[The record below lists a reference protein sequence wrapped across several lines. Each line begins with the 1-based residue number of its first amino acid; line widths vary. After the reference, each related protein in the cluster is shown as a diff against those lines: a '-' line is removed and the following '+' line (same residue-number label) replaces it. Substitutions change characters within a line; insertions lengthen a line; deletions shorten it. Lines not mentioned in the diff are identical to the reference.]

1 MNFLESYRGRR
12 EFLSMFL
19 RITRI
24 MVIRYWVVIH
34 VVGEIIQYILW
45 QPSHLVFWDTYTL
58 AVHTPVHYS
67 KNMNPGFWE
76 YPGGWISSS
85 ENYFKFFL
93 LIISWDLELF
103 WDAKNFLV
111 CFREFREV
119 CVIRYCL
126 IIHVF
131 DEEIQYILWH
141 YEIIHVV
148 IETIKYIL
156 WQPWHLVV
164 WDNNWS
170 NISLASMQF
179 SFGL

>member
-1 MNFLESYRGRR
+1 M
-12 EFLSMFL
+12 
-19 RITRI
+19 
-24 MVIRYWVVIH
+24 
-34 VVGEIIQYILW
+34 
-45 QPSHLVFWDTYTL
+45 
-58 AVHTPVHYS
+58 HYS
-67 KNMNPGFWE
+67 KNMNPGFRE
-76 YPGGWISSS
+76 YLGGWISSS

-93 LIISWDLELF
+93 LIIFWDLELF

-111 CFREFREV
+111 CFREFQEV

-131 DEEIQYILWH
+131 DEEIQYILWQPSH
-141 YEIIHVV
+141 LVFWGNDTVAAVPDTIGVSSTFLASFQELFGMLSRISENFRIFQEVQEWFVVWYYEIIHVV

-156 WQPWHLVV
+156 WQPWRLVV

-179 SFGL
+179 SFGF